1 MKQSYFNGE
10 WIKKRKKKEL
20 YPLILGDRVVS
31 SLPSELLSDYTKV
44 YIESMLREKS
54 SIPQISG
61 SVGPY
66 SYSTTTTEP
75 DNLLIGSKFSRSC
88 IDLTNVSGAPT
99 YRGCLTKPNMDVL
112 IVRDKFTHEIV
123 ARSILFRTKTPLC
136 LHLFMIRRDMFFAP
150 FYKMMYCRK
159 LAIK

>member
-1 MKQSYFNGE
+1 M
-10 WIKKRKKKEL
+10 
-20 YPLILGDRVVS
+20 
-31 SLPSELLSDYTKV
+31 
-44 YIESMLREKS
+44 
-54 SIPQISG
+54 
-61 SVGPY
+61 GPY

-123 ARSILFRTKTPLC
+123 ARSILFRTKNTV
-136 LHLFMIRRDMFFAP
+136 MFAP
-150 FYKMMYCRK
+150 FYDTKGHVFAPFFTR
-159 LAIK
+159 